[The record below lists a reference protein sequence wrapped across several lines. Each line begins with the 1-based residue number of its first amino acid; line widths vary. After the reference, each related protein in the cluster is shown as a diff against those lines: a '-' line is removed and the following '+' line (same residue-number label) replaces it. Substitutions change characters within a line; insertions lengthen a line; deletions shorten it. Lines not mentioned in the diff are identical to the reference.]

1 MEKSEF
7 RNTLSKQ
14 MQKAFDK
21 ALDEALIPC
30 RQLANELWRKNE
42 LLRIQWDK
50 EHEADWQERE
60 KNFEIADAE
69 IRALQDKVNEL
80 SRAKY
85 DAYEAAR
92 KELFARYWE
101 DTKEIREQNE
111 PIREENSRKWKLT
124 EQIVIEQFQRKLA
137 KKAEKESK

>member
-1 MEKSEF
+1 MNKYEF

-14 MQKAFDK
+14 MQRAFDK
-21 ALDEALIPC
+21 ALDEALLPC
-30 RQLANELWRKNE
+30 RKVNNELWTKHEE
-42 LLRIQWDK
+42 LHREWD
-50 EHEADWQERE
+50 EAHRADWE
-60 KNFEIADAE
+60 KRQADFDKADEE
-69 IRALQDKVNEL
+69 IRALQDKINEL

-85 DAYEAAR
+85 DAYDNAR

-101 DTKEIREQNE
+101 DTKEIREQDE

-137 KKAEKESK
+137 KKAEKENN